1 MIDINQIT
9 AELFK
14 KCVEDEI
21 MTRSAFLE
29 AEAKIF
35 EKSDLKFKEQ
45 MTEFK
50 EQMTEFKEQKKWLIG
65 AFFSTVGLII
75 AGFGLILTILLHH

>member
-9 AELFK
+9 AGLFK

-50 EQMTEFKEQKKWLIG
+50 EQKKWLIG